1 MRKDGLMFDILGPDE
16 FQLPLPLKQNTKS
29 STAFEKGYL
38 MACRMVLRKPPQ
50 IVALHHQA
58 KLRGVG
64 VEVQQKLISLSKAK
78 SFFMVMKK
86 NNTIVYEK
94 DRLVRVFWNQSV
106 RGAFLRARYQ
116 VNKNKEEPVQV

>member
-1 MRKDGLMFDILGPDE
+1 MFDILGPDE

-29 STAFEKGYL
+29 STTFEKGYL

-86 NNTIVYEK
+86 INTIVYEK
-94 DRLVRVFWNQSV
+94 DRLVRVFWNHSV
-106 RGAFLRARYQ
+106 RGTFLRARYQ

>member
-16 FQLPLPLKQNTKS
+16 FPLPPPLKQNTKA

-38 MACRMVLRKPPQ
+38 MACRMVLRKPPH

-78 SFFMVMKK
+78 SIFIVMKK

-94 DRLVRVFWNQSV
+94 DRLVRVFWNHSV
-106 RGAFLRARYQ
+106 RGTFLRARYQ